1 MADNKPQN
9 REFVRQEVVLPVKYR
24 KYTGNSLFEDLFS
37 VGRTLNLS
45 SGGMMLSV
53 GTPLKVGDKLDLEVE
68 LTDRVRVYLVGKI
81 LGGTDSEVD
90 GVYRRVEKVE
100 FLDMDGDTQ
109 DLIMKFIFES
119 QRRNLRKGRKKP

>member
-1 MADNKPQN
+1 MADNKPQK

-24 KYTGNSLFEDLFS
+24 KYTGNSVFTDLFS

-45 SGGMMLSV
+45 SGGLMLSV
-53 GTPLKVGDKLDLEVE
+53 GTPLKTGDKLDLEVE
-68 LTDRVRVYLVGKI
+68 LTDRVRVYLVGRV
-81 LGGTDSEVD
+81 LGGLDQQED
-90 GVYRRVEKVE
+90 GVEHRIEKVE
-100 FLDMDGDTQ
+100 FVDVDSETQ

>member
-1 MADNKPQN
+1 MADNKPQK

-24 KYTGNSLFEDLFS
+24 KYTGNSMFEDLFS

-45 SGGMMLSV
+45 SGGLMLSV
-53 GTPLKVGDKLDLEVE
+53 GTPLQAGEKLDLEVE
-68 LTDRVRVYLVGKI
+68 LTDRVRVYLVGKV
-81 LGGTDSEVD
+81 LGGTDSVVD
-90 GVYRRVEKVE
+90 GVDRRIEKIE
-100 FLDMDGDTQ
+100 FLDMDGETQ